1 MSESPWAPIT
11 LEEMEAMHGLPH
23 LQRALYLQLLWA
35 ADRKTCRVG
44 QKTNISIQGLRERL
58 EVDHVRGR
66 HTADA
71 GKPTRKAVLSAIDG
85 LVKAGLIERIG
96 NGEVLVFLLVLARRA
111 SSRLRD
117 EGHVRGHYQG
127 RNNPQVKQPESLDKT
142 GFEEN
147 AAAHDGAASDA
158 DEGHISRERVN
169 HLSKQSSSSY
179 SMAVDNFSAG
189 VMMMALKKNE
199 LAGLVGW
206 LERKRG
212 KVVSVSEDDPVIA
225 KWARAS
231 VTGVELS
238 EAHRIAV
245 SYREAAKSRA
255 PVNANYLDSILHSQV
270 LNRRI
275 VCKREEGQRPAVWF
289 ASATGIEA
297 MGERHGI
304 QRQAGESDAALKG
317 RVAHA
322 IALAEEAERQARR
335 NRRKVA
341 V

>member
-23 LQRALYLQLLWA
+23 LQRALYMQLLWA

-44 QKTNISIQGLRERL
+44 EKTNISIQGLRERL

-127 RNNPQVKQPESLDKT
+127 RNNPQVKQPESLAASAFD
-142 GFEEN
+142 EN
-147 AAAHDGAASDA
+147 DAAHDGAGPDA

-169 HLSKQSSSSY
+169 PLSVETTSSSEWP
-179 SMAVDNFSAG
+179 VDNFSPG
-189 VMMMALKKNE
+189 VMMSPMSRKNLAL
-199 LAGLVGW
+199 LVVW

-212 KVVSVSEDDPVIA
+212 KAVVVSETDAAVA
-225 KWARAS
+225 RWAADA

-238 EAHRIAV
+238 EAHSIAV
-245 SYREAAKSRA
+245 RQRRASSSQAA
-255 PVNANYLDSILHSQV
+255 VNPGYLDSILRSQV
-270 LNRRI
+270 LNRRV

-289 ASATGIEA
+289 ASTLGIEA
-297 MGERHGI
+297 MGERHGVH
-304 QRQAGESDAALKG
+304 RQAGESDAALKG

-335 NRRKVA
+335 DRRKVA
-341 V
+341 G

>member
-44 QKTNISIQGLRERL
+44 EKTNISIQGLRERL

-66 HTADA
+66 HTSQA
-71 GKPTRKAVLSAIDG
+71 GMPTKKAVLSAIEG
-85 LVKAGLIERIG
+85 LEKAGLIKRIG
-96 NGEVLVFLLVLARRA
+96 NKELLVFLLVLARRA

-127 RNNPQVKQPESLDKT
+127 RNNPQEKQPEILDASA
-142 GFEEN
+142 FEEN
-147 AAAHDGAASDA
+147 GADHDGAWPDA

-179 SMAVDNFSAG
+179 QLPVDNFSAD
-189 VMMMALKKNE
+189 VMMMAMSADV
-199 LAGLVGW
+199 LARLVVW

-212 KVVSVSEDDPVIA
+212 RVVVVSEADPVIA
-225 KWARAS
+225 QWAKAS

-238 EAHRIAV
+238 EAYRIAV
-245 SYREAAKSRA
+245 SYREAAKSLA
-255 PVNANYLDSILHSQV
+255 PVNAGYLDAILRSQV
-270 LNRRI
+270 LNRRV
-275 VCKREEGQRPAVWF
+275 VCRKGKDQGPAVWF
-289 ASATGIEA
+289 QSTTGIEA
-297 MGERHGI
+297 MGQKNGIER
-304 QRQAGESDAALKG
+304 RAGESDEDLKG
-317 RVAHA
+317 RVMFA
-322 IALAEEAERQARR
+322 IALAEDAVKAARR
-335 NRRKVA
+335 TRRKV
-341 V
+341 VG

>member
-44 QKTNISIQGLRERL
+44 EKTNISIQGLRERL

-117 EGHVRGHYQG
+117 EGHVRGQHQG
-127 RNNPQVKQPESLDKT
+127 RSYPQAKQPESIDTT

-147 AAAHDGAASDA
+147 SADHDGAASDA

-179 SMAVDNFSAG
+179 QLPVDNFYAG

-199 LAGLVGW
+199 LAGLVSW

-212 KVVSVSEDDPVIA
+212 KVVMVSEADPVVA
-225 KWARAS
+225 KWVKAS

-245 SYREAAKSRA
+245 SYREAAKSTA
-255 PVNANYLDSILHSQV
+255 PVNANYLDSILRSQV
-270 LNRRI
+270 LNRRV
-275 VCKREEGQRPAVWF
+275 VCKRAEGQRPAVWF
-289 ASATGIEA
+289 ASTVGIEA

-304 QRQAGESDAALKG
+304 QRQSGESDAALKG

-341 V
+341 G

>member
-44 QKTNISIQGLRERL
+44 EKTNISIQGLRERL

-71 GKPTRKAVLSAIDG
+71 GKPTKKAVLSAIEG
-85 LVKAGLIERIG
+85 LEKAGLIKRIG
-96 NGEVLVFLLVLARRA
+96 NKEVLVFLLVLARRA
-111 SSRLRD
+111 SSRPRD
-117 EGHVRGHYQG
+117 EGHIRGQHQG
-127 RNNPQVKQPESLDKT
+127 RSYPQEKQPESLDTT

-179 SMAVDNFSAG
+179 SMAVDNFSGG

-212 KVVSVSEDDPVIA
+212 KVVTVSEADPVIA

-245 SYREAAKSRA
+245 SYREAAKSTA
-255 PVNANYLDSILHSQV
+255 PVNANYLDSILRSQV
-270 LNRRI
+270 LNRRV

-289 ASATGIEA
+289 ASTLGIEA
-297 MGERHGI
+297 MGERHGVH
-304 QRQAGESDAALKG
+304 RQAGESDAALKG

-322 IALAEEAERQARR
+322 VALAEEAKRQARR
-335 NRRKVA
+335 DRREVA